1 MVDTPKPLLDAP
13 IAGQSLTAELGNR
26 PWQQPPQYTTVEEAL
41 EFYIPRLTDP
51 DNLNDLLDVMEN
63 GVPLTTIAEALQ
75 SSGVME
81 GKHTLDVGMLVMPVL
96 IETMAYLGDEAEI
109 EYTVGSKESENTD
122 KPSES
127 AIALAISKARKKQ
140 GEAPIQEDAPAE
152 PEQTEMELEPP
163 SGGLMSRRVQDGV

>member
-1 MVDTPKPLLDAP
+1 MAETPSPLLDAP

-51 DNLNDLLDVMEN
+51 DNLSDLLDVMEN
-63 GVPLTTIAEALQ
+63 GIPLTTIANALQ

-81 GKHTLDVGMLVMPVL
+81 GKHSLDVGMLVMPVL

-109 EYTVGSKESENTD
+109 EYTVGSKETEDPD
-122 KPSES
+122 KPSDS
-127 AIALAISKARKKQ
+127 AIALAVSKARKER
-140 GEAPIQEDAPAE
+140 GET
-152 PEQTEMELEPP
+152 PEEELIPDETEQMEMEPP
-163 SGGLMSRRVQDGV
+163 SGGLMSRRMQDGI

>member
-1 MVDTPKPLLDAP
+1 MAETPSPLLDAP

-51 DNLNDLLDVMEN
+51 DNLSDLLDVMEN
-63 GVPLTTIAEALQ
+63 GIPLTTIANALQ

-81 GKHTLDVGMLVMPVL
+81 GKHSLDVGMLVMPVL

-109 EYTVGSKESENTD
+109 EYTVGSKETEDPD
-122 KPSES
+122 KPSDS
-127 AIALAISKARKKQ
+127 AIALAVSKARKER
-140 GEAPIQEDAPAE
+140 GET
-152 PEQTEMELEPP
+152 PEEELMPDETEQMEMEPP
-163 SGGLMSRRVQDGV
+163 SGGLMSRRMQDGI